1 MRGVSVTQKFQLG
14 ELVLSTGK
22 EANGPATVTSTF
34 SNRHPGS
41 HVEWSWSEKED
52 MATKES
58 GAGFFGQRS
67 ASGRLVAD
75 SAQTRRVARL
85 IIHAYNDD
93 SFAGKV
99 YCRAPAGRFH
109 LEMPAIWQAPLRRNG
124 QTRAV

>member
-85 IIHAYNDD
+85 MMTALQ
-93 SFAGKV
+93 A
-99 YCRAPAGRFH
+99 RFFVE
-109 LEMPAIWQAPLRRNG
+109 LQQVGFILRS
-124 QTRAV
+124 ASYLASSASEA